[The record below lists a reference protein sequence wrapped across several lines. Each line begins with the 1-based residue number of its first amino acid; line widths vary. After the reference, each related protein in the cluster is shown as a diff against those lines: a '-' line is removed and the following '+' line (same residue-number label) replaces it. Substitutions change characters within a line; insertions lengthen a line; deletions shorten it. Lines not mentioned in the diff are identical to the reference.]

1 MYPPG
6 FLVQKMNAIN
16 YRLSNPGHIPGNSKW
31 SVLSGCPNPDSRS
44 HFRPIPIRRIK
55 ESIPLGIFVVMM
67 INTINYKLGNDKA
80 Y

>member
-1 MYPPG
+1 MQNLG
-6 FLVQKMNAIN
+6 GKQSVLWAI
-16 YRLSNPGHIPGNSKW
+16 GKW
-31 SVLSGCPNPDSRS
+31 S
-44 HFRPIPIRRIK
+44 IPIRRIK